1 MAFDEPMNRPAAGP
15 CVWTVG
21 HSTLSADDFI
31 GRLTAHD
38 IELVVDVRRFRGS
51 RRHPQFG
58 EEALGRSLG
67 EASIEYVGVDAL
79 GGRRRVPPGDLQLGW
94 RNTSFR
100 AYAAFTWTEEF
111 ADGLAQLLDLASGL
125 RTAMMCSEVLWW
137 RCHRALIADVLCV
150 LGHEVRHVTGPGRT
164 TLHPYTSPAR
174 LLDGELAYPS
184 EGGTPLQHRL
194 DRPSKADA
202 CCQPVL

>member
-1 MAFDEPMNRPAAGP
+1 MAFDDPMNSAAPGT

-31 GRLTAHD
+31 RSLTVHR
-38 IELVVDVRRFRGS
+38 IELLVDVRRFRGS

-58 EEALGRSLG
+58 EAALAQSLAEAGIAYIG
-67 EASIEYVGVDAL
+67 IDAL
-79 GGRRRVPPGDLQLGW
+79 GGRRRVPPGELQLGW

-100 AYAAFTWTEEF
+100 AYAAFTWTDEF
-111 ADGLAQLLDLASGL
+111 ASGLAQLLDLASGL

-137 RCHRALIADVLCV
+137 RCHRALISDVLCV
-150 LGHEVRHVTGPGRT
+150 LGHEVRHIAGAGRT
-164 TLHPYTSPAR
+164 TSHPYTSPAR

-194 DRPSKADA
+194 VQASKADD
-202 CCQPVL
+202 CCQPGS